1 MIHSYETLKKNTV
14 VGYKLNDDKYYRRG
28 RALSVTLTDKGIKVS
43 IEDIDTHYMYTVPYN
58 ELIFLKPLNDLD
70 RECIM
75 PIEEFI
81 ELVETGFITDYDGS
95 GNYSDGEYRYGYVDF
110 YPSFL
115 KNAAK
120 KYKYVCWYNK

>member
-1 MIHSYETLKKNTV
+1 MIQPYKTLKKNTI

-28 RALSVTLTDKGIKVS
+28 RALSVILTDNGIDVN
-43 IEDIDTHYMYTVPYN
+43 IEDIDTHYMYTIPYD
-58 ELIFLKPLNDLD
+58 ELILLKPLNDFD

-75 PIEEFI
+75 SIEEFI

-95 GNYSDGEYRYGYVDF
+95 GYYSDGEYRYGSVDF
-110 YPSFL
+110 YLSFL